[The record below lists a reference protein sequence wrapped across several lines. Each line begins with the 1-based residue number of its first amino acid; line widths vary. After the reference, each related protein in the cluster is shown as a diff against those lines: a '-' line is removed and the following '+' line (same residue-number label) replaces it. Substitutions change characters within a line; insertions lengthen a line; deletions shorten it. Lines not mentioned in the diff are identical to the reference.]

1 MRSFC
6 PFLRRFRAS
15 CVFSIVAFGVT
26 SAGTPAA
33 NAAGLLAA
41 ARVGSTGLTEAI
53 SAQNAQ
59 PPVQEPAPIVR
70 QPPEPQP
77 GQAHGPQEQNAGS
90 QTAPSNYD
98 PALFQKPIP
107 KDQLA
112 FLNQFAGMPSN
123 ELYRDKRFRKLMH
136 SFVPDCMFH
145 YGVDTPLTDAL
156 DEVIQGSSEP
166 VQIRQGRY
174 VMVSGHMGTHH
185 AGKGFLWIDMQGG
198 IGLGGFYFHPG
209 NGEPTPT
216 VNIFSK
222 QVVKEMLLDWSE
234 LPPAFAEDEVEWS
247 QAENLPP
254 LTARYFITGS
264 NKKTLL
270 EHDEDYC
277 SPASG
282 PGYNDCGQLNA
293 DASDIDMN
301 AASYLEQTHHVTNAT
316 AWMITGDDQ
325 VAWIQVRDT
334 TCGGVLDPLGCH
346 IRMTRERTHVILH
359 APPPHPVAHPIHR

>member
-123 ELYRDKRFRKLMH
+123 ELYGDKRFRKLMH

-156 DEVIQGSSEP
+156 DEVIQGSSAP

-264 NKKTLL
+264 NKKSLL

-334 TCGGVLDPLGCH
+334 TCGGGW
-346 IRMTRERTHVILH
+346 T
-359 APPPHPVAHPIHR
+359 